1 MADINEPMT
10 SEQRTLGLEAKR
22 MIESDAMKAVFFEL
36 QAAYI
41 TSWQTSDIGSN
52 GEQLPMD
59 QASAR
64 RGMLWV
70 KVKCLE
76 DLQFELQA
84 YADRAEFAENGGN
97 S

>member
-10 SEQRTLGLEAKR
+10 PEQRTLGLEAKL
-22 MIESDAMKAVFFEL
+22 MIESDALKAVFAEL
-36 QAAYI
+36 QLAYI
-41 TSWQTSDIGSN
+41 DTWRHSDIGAD
-52 GEQLPMD
+52 GKPLLME

-84 YADRAEFAENGGN
+84 YADRAEFADDGGN